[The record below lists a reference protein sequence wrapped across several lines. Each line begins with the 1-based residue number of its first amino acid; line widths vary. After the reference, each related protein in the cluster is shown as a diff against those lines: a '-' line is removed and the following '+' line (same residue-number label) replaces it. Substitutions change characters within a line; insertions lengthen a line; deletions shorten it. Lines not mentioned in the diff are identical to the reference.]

1 MFANFSETIL
11 ERFINTIKFNDM
23 NISIWESF
31 CERLLPSRKSSQKI
45 EKRYLN
51 LFKEFKPEND
61 GIMHYLT
68 KQTGGNIHNNG
79 TIQITSNSICGG
91 HQPRNLVDYN
101 NNNLYYSQN
110 DKDIFVCFDFKKRR
124 IQLSHYS
131 IKSYVNSQNSD
142 HLRNWMIEAS
152 NDGKSWIEIDRHP
165 DDPTLNG
172 PSKEKT
178 FKVSNKRNQW

>member
-1 MFANFSETIL
+1 
-11 ERFINTIKFNDM
+11 M
-23 NISIWESF
+23 NILIWESF

-68 KQTGGNIHNNG
+68 QQTGGNIHDNG

-101 NNNLYYSQN
+101 NNIYTTH
-110 DKDIFVCFDFKKRR
+110 KTI
-124 IQLSHYS
+124 
-131 IKSYVNSQNSD
+131 
-142 HLRNWMIEAS
+142 
-152 NDGKSWIEIDRHP
+152 
-165 DDPTLNG
+165 
-172 PSKEKT
+172 KT
-178 FKVSNKRNQW
+178 FLFALISKKDESNCHTIQSNHTLIHKIANI